1 MRAPATILAEMNPRH
16 PQRFLYTVTLA
27 SLILWAVWIYI
38 LTHLPPNNVA
48 HYVFFLASFFFALT
62 TALTMLFYKLAYRGA
77 TVHHSYI
84 NPRAVITHCFRR
96 AGLFSGVITASA
108 SLKILGALSTL
119 TFFSLILLAFLL
131 EVYFMRRH

>member
-1 MRAPATILAEMNPRH
+1 MRNPRH
-16 PQRFLYTVTLA
+16 PQRFIYITLLA
-27 SLILWAVWIYI
+27 GLILWGVWIYI
-38 LTHLPPNNVA
+38 LVHLPPNNLA

-77 TVHHSYI
+77 TLHHSYI
-84 NPRAVITHCFRR
+84 NPRLVLAHCFRR

-119 TFFSLILLAFLL
+119 TFFSLIFLAFLL
-131 EVYFMRRH
+131 EVYFIRRH